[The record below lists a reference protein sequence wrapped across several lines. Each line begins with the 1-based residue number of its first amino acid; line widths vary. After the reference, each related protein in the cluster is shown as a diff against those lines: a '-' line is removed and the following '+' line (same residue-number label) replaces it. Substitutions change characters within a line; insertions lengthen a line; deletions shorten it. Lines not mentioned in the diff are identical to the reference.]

1 MHDNEEVET
10 SMGVLVSYIRLVSC
24 SFGFRSS
31 GGWPMTVGPVHD
43 VRIPHATHA
52 VLRRSISF
60 KFQSL
65 DLEECWTDCIKKSP
79 VRTPRHVRVPLCLDT
94 GGVLAAVFD
103 CQRQTRMQ
111 VAPWH

>member
-31 GGWPMTVGPVHD
+31 GGWPMTVVGPVHD
-43 VRIPHATHA
+43 VRIPHATHV

-65 DLEECWTDCIKKSP
+65 DLEECWTASNPPFGRHGMYASP
-79 VRTPRHVRVPLCLDT
+79 FAWTPEECWLQYLIASD
-94 GGVLAAVFD
+94 
-103 CQRQTRMQ
+103 RQECR
-111 VAPWH
+111 WH